1 MFVRN
6 VVGQFEVPAGY
17 DSKASV
23 KSMRNVNI
31 DILRGI
37 GMLLV
42 IFGYS
47 GCKWPLYPT
56 IYAFHM
62 PLFFLS
68 GLFYSHKRS
77 LGDTVK
83 KELKRLII
91 PHNDSYD
98 S

>member
-17 DSKASV
+17 DFKASV

-47 GCKWPLYPT
+47 GCK
-56 IYAFHM
+56 
-62 PLFFLS
+62 
-68 GLFYSHKRS
+68 
-77 LGDTVK
+77 
-83 KELKRLII
+83 
-91 PHNDSYD
+91 
-98 S
+98 